1 MIAYIVMLCHGCRH
15 AGIEVFSRA
24 IAGIYQIT
32 CERSKKKQRRGR
44 TEKAKF
50 RLAYVYCQLQT
61 KHEIE
66 KMCYR
71 DVVAHSHRFSF
82 NTFFNPPLPPLHPR
96 LPVTFL
102 QICATNK
109 SLYDQSSLLPRTGS

>member
-15 AGIEVFSRA
+15 AGIEVFSRT

-32 CERSKKKQRRGR
+32 CEQKSTVVEGQK
-44 TEKAKF
+44 TKF
-50 RLAYVYCQLQT
+50 RLAYVYCQLQA

-71 DVVAHSHRFSF
+71 DVVVHSH
-82 NTFFNPPLPPLHPR
+82 
-96 LPVTFL
+96 
-102 QICATNK
+102 
-109 SLYDQSSLLPRTGS
+109 